1 MKNLLMV
8 IPLLILLCFT
18 IGCQKQGEEVA
29 EEAVVDVEAEKQI
42 VEKLVVDSMEAE
54 GRKDID
60 AVMSIYADN
69 AIFQPPN
76 EPQFQGKE
84 IYQKH
89 LEDVLFQ
96 MKIVSLDV
104 SASETKVAQSG
115 DIAYCA
121 GNYLLIFEE
130 AEGNVEFP
138 GKFLYVLNKINNE
151 WKVVLASWSG
161 DQLFEQ

>member
-1 MKNLLMV
+1 MNKLLMI
-8 IPLLILLCFT
+8 IPLVFLLCFAFS
-18 IGCQKQGEEVA
+18 CKQQGEEA
-29 EEAVVDVEAEKQI
+29 KPEIDIEAEKQI
-42 VEKLVVDSMEAE
+42 AEKLVVDSMEAE

-115 DIAYCA
+115 EIAYCL
-121 GNYLLIFEE
+121 GKYLLIFEG

-138 GKFLYVLNKINNE
+138 GKFCYVLNKINDE
-151 WKVVLASWSG
+151 WRVVVATWSG
-161 DQLFEQ
+161 DQVFEQ

>member
-1 MKNLLMV
+1 MKKLLLTL
-8 IPLLILLCFT
+8 PLVFLLCITFS
-18 IGCQKQGEEVA
+18 CQQAEEVA
-29 EEAVVDVEAEKQI
+29 EEPAVDVEVEKQI
-42 VEKLVVDSMEAE
+42 VANLVVNSMEAE
-54 GRKDID
+54 GQKDID
-60 AVMSIYADN
+60 AAMGIYADN
-69 AIFQPPN
+69 VIFQPPN

-89 LEDVLFQ
+89 LEEGLFK
-96 MKIVSLDV
+96 MNIVSLDV
-104 SASETKVAQSG
+104 NASETKVASSG

-121 GNYLLIFEE
+121 GAYLLIFEG
-130 AEGNVEFP
+130 AEGNIEFP